1 MKLLFLLLLLGNVL
15 AFAVF
20 QSSAGGSADQ
30 TQHRPIR
37 AEQIRLLGEPAAVA
51 AAPVKAPQPAPAPVS
66 VPVAVPPVT
75 PKLDAEAAPLA
86 CLRWGPIAAARLDEV
101 DALLAP
107 LKLGDRLV
115 TQAQGEPGGPYWVYV
130 PPLANKTLADAR
142 LNELA
147 NAGVKD
153 LAVVRVGKWENAI
166 SLGLYAKLPIAD
178 ARMAELRKKGV
189 QNSRIEARGKTASVL
204 LLNQL
209 DAAEQAQLQQIQQA
223 FGDGQ
228 LKTVACR

>member
-20 QSSAGGSADQ
+20 QSSTGGSADQ

-51 AAPVKAPQPAPAPVS
+51 AAPVKAPQPTPAP
-66 VPVAVPPVT
+66 VPVAVPPV
-75 PKLDAEAAPLA
+75 PPQLDAEAAPLA
-86 CLRWGPIAAARLDEV
+86 CLRWGPIAAARLDEA
-101 DALLAP
+101 DTLLAP

-130 PPLANKTLADAR
+130 PPLANKTLADAK

-209 DAAEQAQLQQIQQA
+209 DAGEQAQLQQIQQA

>member
-20 QSSAGGSADQ
+20 QSSTGGSADQ

-51 AAPVKAPQPAPAPVS
+51 AAPVKAPQPTPAPV
-66 VPVAVPPVT
+66 PLAVPPV
-75 PKLDAEAAPLA
+75 PPQLDAEAAPLA
-86 CLRWGPIAAARLDEV
+86 CLRWGPIAAARLDEA
-101 DALLAP
+101 DTLLAP

-130 PPLANKTLADAR
+130 PPLANKTLADAK

-209 DAAEQAQLQQIQQA
+209 DAGEQAQLQQIQQA